1 MFDPEP
7 DAAQA
12 FSHLSA
18 TARWLLP
25 VSRLDQSLEACR
37 GALEVWI
44 AAAFLT
50 LSVRKR
56 DVTLER
62 S

>member
-12 FSHLSA
+12 FFHLSA

-44 AAAFLT
+44 AAASLT
-50 LSVRKR
+50 LFVRKR
-56 DVTLER
+56 DT
-62 S
+62 